1 MGIVSFDL
9 SAPLDKT
16 GMSIE
21 ELADKID
28 LGDDKFERVR
38 NQKLSAVRLSTLA
51 AICDALSCE
60 PGDVLKYSK

>member
-9 SAPLDKT
+9 SAPLDKA

-21 ELADKID
+21 DLADKID
-28 LGDDKFERVR
+28 LGR

-60 PGDVLKYSK
+60 PGDVLKCSK

>member
-9 SAPLDKT
+9 SAPLDKA

-21 ELADKID
+21 ELADRID
-28 LGDDKFERVR
+28 LGDDKLERVR
-38 NQKLSAVRLSTLA
+38 SQKLSAVRLSTLA

>member
-1 MGIVSFDL
+1 
-9 SAPLDKT
+9 
-16 GMSIE
+16 MSIE

-60 PGDVLKYSK
+60 PGDVLKCSK

>member
-1 MGIVSFDL
+1 
-9 SAPLDKT
+9 
-16 GMSIE
+16 MSIE

>member
-1 MGIVSFDL
+1 MVVVSFDL
-9 SAPLDKT
+9 SAPLDKA
-16 GMSIE
+16 GISIE

-28 LGDDKFERVR
+28 LGDDKLERVR

-60 PGDVLKYSK
+60 PRDVLKYSK

>member
-9 SAPLDKT
+9 SAPLDQA

-21 ELADKID
+21 EVADKID
-28 LGDDKFERVR
+28 LGDDKLERVR

>member
-9 SAPLDKT
+9 SAPLDKS

-28 LGDDKFERVR
+28 LGDDKLERVR
-38 NQKLSAVRLSTLA
+38 NQKLSAVRLTTLA
-51 AICDALSCE
+51 AICDALTCE

>member
-1 MGIVSFDL
+1 MGVVSFDL
-9 SAPLDKT
+9 SAPLDKS

-28 LGDDKFERVR
+28 LGDDKLERVR

-51 AICDALSCE
+51 AICDVLSCE